1 MLKQISSV
9 KITCL
14 LLMAFFAVPAMSQT
28 EVDSTGF
35 PGDNFSLEGVLELF
49 KKAQNMEDFEKAINS
64 EDNNV
69 NNLDLNEDGQVDYV
83 RVVDNTE
90 DDVHAIVLQVYV
102 NEKEIQ
108 DVAVI
113 ELEKT
118 GPEEAMLQI
127 IGDEDVYGEQKIV
140 EPFEEEFSRDG
151 KGGPHVDFERVVVNV
166 WLWPCVRFVY
176 NPAYVVWVSPWHWA
190 HYPHWWRPW
199 HPRPFHIFVVHTHP
213 WRRHYHVVNVHRVTR
228 AHRVYAP
235 RRTYSHTVRT
245 KTTTVRKTRTAKG
258 KAGVSKT
265 TTKTTVKTPR
275 GKVTK
280 KTTTTKAGVK
290 TKPGKKAGVKKTTTT
305 TKART
310 KSGKKAGV
318 KKTTTKKRKRG
329 G

>member
-176 NPAYVVWVSPWHWA
+176 S
-190 HYPHWWRPW
+190 
-199 HPRPFHIFVVHTHP
+199 PRPFRIFVVHTHP

-275 GKVTK
+275 GNVTK